1 MKLAMKVLWT
11 INYREIK
18 KGIRMMNSRI
28 IYTKKINI
36 IEKSKKIGI
45 DKVIKR
51 YEIINKLKVSNIKQ
65 CHLII

>member
-1 MKLAMKVLWT
+1 
-11 INYREIK
+11 
-18 KGIRMMNSRI
+18 MMNSRI

-36 IEKSKKIGI
+36 IEKSKTIGI